1 MLKLIGVLL
10 IVMAGGG
17 MGLKKGAELSKELAE
32 LQELRR
38 IFLML
43 RSEIEYTKA
52 PLGEA
57 FYHISRRTSGIYK
70 EWLLTLAE
78 QLKQKNGQSFRE
90 VWESVTREKLSCLH
104 LRVIEREQLEYMGAN
119 LGFYDREMETG
130 AIELYLEQLKIQI
143 QNMQM
148 EIPAKKRIFRC
159 LGIMGGIFTAVIL
172 M

>member
-10 IVMAGGG
+10 ILLSGAG
-17 MGLKKGAELSKELAE
+17 MGFKKGAELSKELAE

-57 FYHISRRTSGIYK
+57 FYQISRRTSGIYQ
-70 EWLLTLAE
+70 EWLLSLTE
-78 QLKQKNGQSFRE
+78 QLKEKNGQSFRE
-90 VWESVTREKLSCLH
+90 VWEIMIRKKLTTLH
-104 LRVIEREQLEYMGAN
+104 LSTIEQEQLKNMGSN

-130 AIELYLEQLKIQI
+130 AIDLYLEQLKIQI
-143 QNMQM
+143 ENMQE
-148 EIPAKKRIFRC
+148 EIPEKKRIFRC
-159 LGIMGGIFTAVIL
+159 LGIMGGLFAAVIL
-172 M
+172 I

>member
-52 PLGEA
+52 PLGLSLI
-57 FYHISRRTSGIYK
+57 HI
-70 EWLLTLAE
+70 
-78 QLKQKNGQSFRE
+78 
-90 VWESVTREKLSCLH
+90 
-104 LRVIEREQLEYMGAN
+104 
-119 LGFYDREMETG
+119 
-130 AIELYLEQLKIQI
+130 
-143 QNMQM
+143 
-148 EIPAKKRIFRC
+148 
-159 LGIMGGIFTAVIL
+159 
-172 M
+172 